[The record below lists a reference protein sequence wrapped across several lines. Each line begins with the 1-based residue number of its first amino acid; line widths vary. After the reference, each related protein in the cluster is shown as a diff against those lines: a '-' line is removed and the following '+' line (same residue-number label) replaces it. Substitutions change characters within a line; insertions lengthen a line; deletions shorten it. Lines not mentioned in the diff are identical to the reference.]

1 MKGLDLNE
9 RYYREIVRPIMDT
22 RFPDLAHAAAMIGWG
37 SEILGFDD
45 TTSTDHNWGLRFWLF
60 LPDADAERY
69 SDQVDEC
76 LSRDLPAEFLGHPVA
91 FDYAEQ
97 RGERKYAR
105 HNINIDTVS
114 RYFKGYLGI
123 DPGNDLSPAD
133 WLTFPQHK
141 LRGVTS
147 GRVFHDGF
155 GELTGARERLAY
167 YPRDVWYYML
177 AAQWQKVF
185 EEQAFIGRC
194 GEAGDETG
202 AALIAA
208 RQVENLIHLCFLI
221 ERAYAPYSKWLGTA
235 FSQLEC
241 AAELAPLFAGVLGAN
256 SWEARQN
263 GLVKAYPIVIRRFNE
278 LSIVGPMK
286 DEVANYFSR
295 SMLTIQ
301 DESAVEN
308 LLAAIE
314 DERVRNIGHRLG
326 SLNQAIGASA
336 PLDDTA
342 LTQYL
347 KKLY

>member
-9 RYYREIVRPIMDT
+9 RYYNEAVRPILDT
-22 RFPDLAHAAAMIGWG
+22 HFPDLPHTAAMIGWG

-45 TTSTDHNWGLRFWLF
+45 ATSTDHNWGLRFWLF
-60 LPDADAERY
+60 LPDADAEKY

-76 LSRDLPAEFLGHPVA
+76 LSRDLPAEFLGYPVA
-91 FDYAEQ
+91 FDYVEQ
-97 RGERKYAR
+97 RGARRYAR
-105 HNINIDTVS
+105 HNINIATVAG
-114 RYFKGYLGI
+114 YFKGYLGV
-123 DPGNDLSPAD
+123 DPGGELSPAD
-133 WLTFPQHK
+133 WLTLPQHK
-141 LRGVTS
+141 LRGVTG
-147 GRVFHDGF
+147 GRVFYDGF

-167 YPRDVWYYML
+167 YPRDVWSYML

-194 GEAGDETG
+194 GETGDETG

-221 ERAYAPYSKWLGTA
+221 ERTYAPYSKWLGTA

-241 AAELAPLFAGVLGAN
+241 AAALNPLFAGVLEAN
-256 SWEARQN
+256 SWKVRQD
-263 GLVKAYPIVIRRFNE
+263 GLVRAYPVVIRRFND
-278 LSIVGPMK
+278 LNIVKPMK
-286 DEVANYFSR
+286 DEVANYFGR

-308 LLAAIE
+308 LLSAIK
-314 DERVRNIGHRLG
+314 DERVRNIGHLLG
-326 SLNQAIGASA
+326 SVNQAVAQSA
-336 PLDDTA
+336 PLDSLE
-342 LTQYL
+342 LTQHL